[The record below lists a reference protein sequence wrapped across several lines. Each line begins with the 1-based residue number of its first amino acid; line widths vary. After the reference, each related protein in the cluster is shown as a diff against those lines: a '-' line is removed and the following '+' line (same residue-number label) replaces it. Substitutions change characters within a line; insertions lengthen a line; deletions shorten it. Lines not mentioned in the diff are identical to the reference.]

1 MSLSA
6 WLPSLLS
13 LLGGVSRGAAVC
25 LSLAEVISEPQQA
38 GPVMA
43 TASSSGAIP
52 DSRAQT
58 AWLAGFGFTLPIGSD
73 LSQ

>member
-25 LSLAEVISEPQQA
+25 LSLAEVISEPGQA
-38 GPVMA
+38 GSVVG
-43 TASSSGAIP
+43 TASSPDAIL

-58 AWLAGFGFTLPIGSD
+58 LPGLRASA
-73 LSQ
+73 SSPRWP